1 MDPNLIRV
9 IIVIAVVAIVQF
21 IKNVI
26 CKGDEKYKMLYTFA
40 PVVLCA
46 LAFVIMALI
55 QKTDVWTALL
65 AGGSLGFTCMG
76 SYDALV
82 AILSGWKDKTPNEMV
97 KEVEEVIG
105 PSKAVTEK

>member
-26 CKGDEKYKMLYTFA
+26 CKGDEKYKLLYTFA
-40 PVVLCA
+40 PIILCA
-46 LAFVIMALI
+46 LAFFIMALI
-55 QKTDVWTALL
+55 QKTDIWSALL
-65 AGGSLGFTCMG
+65 TGGALGITCMG

-82 AILSGWKDKTPNEMV
+82 AILSGWKDKTPTELA

-105 PSKAVTEK
+105 PKAVAEK